1 MARTKLTEEATA
13 FIVRSAAQFESPKD
27 IIVAVKEIYG
37 IQIVRQDVERCDPSS
52 PGGKTRNLAKKWR
65 ELFTQSR
72 AEALDALADVDLS
85 HKVVRMR
92 ELSKLYRK
100 LGEDA
105 KPNVPLTAARA
116 ALLEQAAREAG
127 EAFTNRRELTGKD
140 GAPLPLRPTI
150 NLRNLSFEEL
160 ERINDVA
167 LAAREKGRKTITIP
181 FTPVEQE

>member
-27 IIVAVKEIYG
+27 IIEAVNEIYG
-37 IQIVRQDVERCDPSS
+37 IRIVRQDVERCDPSS

-105 KPNVPLTAARA
+105 KPNVPLAAARA
-116 ALLEQAAREAG
+116 ALLEQAAKEAG
-127 EAFTNRRELTGKD
+127 EAFTNKRELTGKD
-140 GAPLPLRPTI
+140 GGPIQVRPVL
-150 NLRNLSFEEL
+150 NLDALTLEEL
-160 ERINDVA
+160 ERFEAVA
-167 LAAREKGRKTITIP
+167 LAAKAQGRKTITIP
-181 FTPVEQE
+181 FTPVES